1 MKDYHTKFDFTLL
14 VLGPVHIGSGEKYTK
29 KEYVYENNKY
39 YFPDM
44 GRLYLR
50 IKDEPGL
57 NSAFTAF
64 MTEINDGSRTTTLG
78 EFLSANSILD
88 RDFGGYSISESGYE
102 FEKSSGRSW
111 NGRNREPGAGRNLN
125 EISAFVK
132 DSYGRPY
139 IPGSSLKGAIRTI
152 LINEKFKT
160 DDVPWKDGDN
170 IFNEIRISDSKPI
183 SVDNLTLVQKWDYNA
198 KKNCS
203 NSLPIWR
210 ESLKPLTRIEF
221 TITTSS
227 ERARKLIEN
236 LSHYA
241 KSFYQRYKNKFLS
254 AYPDRVIQ
262 KNIGCPIYLGAGSG
276 LWTKVDYHHVRI
288 DKIQEKSYK
297 KMKMKGNGVLKLA
310 RYKKVKIKTK
320 DGKSIHLTNDV
331 FYEMGKC
338 GFSIKEVD
346 VG

>member
-1 MKDYHTKFDFTLL
+1 MKNYHTEFKFNLF
-14 VLGPVHIGSGEKYTK
+14 VLGPMHIGSGKKYTK
-29 KEYVYENNKY
+29 KEYIYENEKY
-39 YFPDM
+39 YFPNM
-44 GRLYLR
+44 GELYLKIR
-50 IKDEPGL
+50 NNEKLSKEFIE
-57 NSAFTAF
+57 F
-64 MTEINDGSRTTTLG
+64 MSEKNTGYRTTSLK
-78 EFLSANSILD
+78 EFLSKNNITD
-88 RDFGGYSISESGYE
+88 RDFGGYSIAESGYE
-102 FEKSSGRSW
+102 FEKKQGSRNW
-111 NGRNREPGAGRNLN
+111 NNARNDSLRNLN
-125 EISAFVK
+125 EIVAFVK
-132 DSYGRPY
+132 DEFGNPY

-152 LINEKFKT
+152 LVNEEFKT
-160 DDVPWKDGDN
+160 DDVPWKDGNN
-170 IFNEIRISDSKPI
+170 IFNEIRVSDSKPI

-210 ESLKPLTRIEF
+210 ESLKPLTRVEF

-241 KSFYQRYKNKFLS
+241 KIFYQRYENKFLS
-254 AYPDRVIQ
+254 AYPDSIIQ

-297 KMKMKGNGVLKLA
+297 KMKMKGNGVLKLT

-320 DGKSIHLTNDV
+320 DGKYIPLAKDV